1 MAGRFDGGSDQT
13 TFVEQFRPASLRPVR
28 DNDAEGFFSKSSEL
42 SQAHSTSRPRNL
54 VVGVS
59 VIHPKTTPLK
69 EDPVQAAPRTVG
81 MAASR
86 RSPAETCARI
96 KSLGYCASKHIS
108 MYGEHFELVSDPVEE
123 GDCTV
128 VQALSGSDPAIRTVR
143 LPVSI
148 LLGLTDRSG
157 QKTKFGK

>member
-1 MAGRFDGGSDQT
+1 
-13 TFVEQFRPASLRPVR
+13 
-28 DNDAEGFFSKSSEL
+28 
-42 SQAHSTSRPRNL
+42 
-54 VVGVS
+54 
-59 VIHPKTTPLK
+59 VIHPETAHLVD
-69 EDPVQAAPRTVG
+69 EPVPDAPSAVD
-81 MAASR
+81 MAAGR

-96 KSLGYCASKHIS
+96 KGLGYSASKHIS
-108 MYGEHFELVSDPVEE
+108 MYGEHFELVSDPVEQ

-157 QKTKFGK
+157 QKTKFGKRVA